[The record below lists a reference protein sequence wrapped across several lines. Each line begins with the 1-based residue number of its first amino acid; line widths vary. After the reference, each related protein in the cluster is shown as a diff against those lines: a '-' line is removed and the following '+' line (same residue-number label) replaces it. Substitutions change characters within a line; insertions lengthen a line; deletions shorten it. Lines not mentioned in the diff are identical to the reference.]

1 MLKVY
6 CQQNITIIMK
16 RANSYCSSCKEKV
29 SSKYLAYC
37 LRCRTH
43 TNKIDPKNLTMTNK
57 VFRQK
62 SKCSSCIPDKSRFLK
77 RKPNK
82 KRDLNSF
89 NPDLYKTC

>member
-6 CQQNITIIMK
+6 CQKNITIIMK

-29 SSKYLAYC
+29 ISKYLAYC

-43 TNKIDPKNLTMTNK
+43 TNKIDPKSLTITNK

-62 SKCSSCIPDKSRFLK
+62 SKCSSCIREKSRFLK
-77 RKPNK
+77 RKLNK
-82 KRDLNSF
+82 KGI
-89 NPDLYKTC
+89 

>member
-6 CQQNITIIMK
+6 CQKNITIIMK
-16 RANSYCSSCKEKV
+16 RANSYCSSSKEKV

-43 TNKIDPKNLTMTNK
+43 TNKIDPKSLTITNK

-62 SKCSSCIPDKSRFLK
+62 SKCSSCIREKSRFLK

-82 KRDLNSF
+82 KGI
-89 NPDLYKTC
+89 